1 MPCSTR
7 VEPFTDLT
15 TDDPMK
21 LLFDFLPLVVFF
33 IFYRLFDIYV
43 ATEVLMAAML
53 VQILLMKLFNRPVEK
68 MQWIT
73 LGLVLVFG
81 GLTLGLRNPQF
92 IMWKPTVINWLFAA
106 ALLFSEWFMAQGFM
120 RRMLASVADFPAT
133 VVVNLNYAWAAFLV
147 AAGALNLYVAYN
159 FPEDIWVDF
168 KLFGLTGL
176 SAVFIIGQSL
186 YLARHIPR
194 SETVGG
200 DGRED

>member
-1 MPCSTR
+1 
-7 VEPFTDLT
+7 
-15 TDDPMK
+15 MK